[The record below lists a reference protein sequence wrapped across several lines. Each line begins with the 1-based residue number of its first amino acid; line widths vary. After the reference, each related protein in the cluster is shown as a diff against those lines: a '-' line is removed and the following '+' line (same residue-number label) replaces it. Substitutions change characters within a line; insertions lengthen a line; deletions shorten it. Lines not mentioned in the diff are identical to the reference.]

1 MEDEAKKPPKKL
13 APRLSLPE
21 DMKNH
26 VGDVN
31 AGTYTRLHLRVRAET
46 RLGEELHCSGASYT
60 MGQYNPSESIEL
72 VTSPEEYPIWRT
84 VKPLIL
90 PRGIVHKYMYAVFS
104 GGAFARWEPID
115 CDREVIPQ
123 GRDMTISED
132 YGVYDPQS
140 VLQSVPS
147 SKHYI
152 RAAPPST
159 TTTTTK
165 KESAKLKRTL
175 SQQRFQRTKVK
186 LEPRTS
192 RHAAAEFKPDHP
204 DSTLF
209 LICYHLPIDITKSD
223 DGTWHA
229 AWNKDSLIARSEGS
243 IAESMKVKWV
253 GCITTEYKGMAMSEQ
268 DIADISTVLA
278 KMDAFAVFIPPQLS
292 HAHYQGYCK
301 SKLWPMFHNVDIL
314 DIFSSV
320 WEEDMSHTNETWWEA
335 YEQVNTRLAKAV
347 AAVAAPHDI
356 LWVHDYHLLL
366 FPKIVADSLAPH
378 RPRII
383 FFLHVPFPTS
393 EIFRELSHG
402 TILLEGVLAAD
413 VVGFHTFDH
422 ARHFLNACKRFL
434 GLTYRQSQSGV
445 NLGVDY
451 KGRNVVIAISHVG
464 IEKSLIQDALKLP
477 SVLEAAQALR
487 EKHKGKLLIAGVDVC
502 QRLSGI
508 PLKLLAFEQFFSQCP
523 AWKDRLVLVQRVHS
537 TSSRV
542 GDEAYSRHEIRELV
556 DRITASHGTAVIDY
570 EECPAPLGL
579 HDRLAL
585 WLACDILMVTSIRG
599 GLNLYPLEYVY
610 AKNKAG
616 VMLLSEFSAC
626 CCVLNGG
633 LRINPWNIAEVVNAL
648 DRAINMT
655 AEERQGRRARD
666 LAYITNQPASN
677 WTKQVLRILQESL
690 EGVSDQEDF
699 RRLDPSKIKQAYD
712 GSVRRVFL
720 LDYGGT
726 LIQRENMPM
735 YMKKDFTA
743 VSGKVPSP
751 GMLKALDALCADPR
765 NAVFV
770 ISGVSQVNL
779 KQVLGHIPSLGLAGH
794 DGALFSWAKA
804 IKFGTTNE
812 GENRSSWFHHRLLE
826 FDWNPIRELVDPILV
841 AYCSRTNGSVIRY
854 MEQGIA
860 WNFRSCDPE
869 WGQMQANSLQADLEE
884 ALKDMPVTI
893 VRKKGLLEIA
903 PEGLNKGVVA
913 RHILANDAELHQG
926 HPDFIFC
933 IGDDTTDESM
943 FKTIYEYYAERS
955 EESVHGKSEIAG
967 SLQHVFTCTVGKKP
981 SNAHLFVDHVDDVQ
995 DLLHALTHPQ

>member
-31 AGTYTRLHLRVRAET
+31 AGTYTRLQLRVRAET

-268 DIADISTVLA
+268 DIADITTVLA

-347 AAVAAPHDI
+347 AAVA
-356 LWVHDYHLLL
+356 
-366 FPKIVADSLAPH
+366 
-378 RPRII
+378 
-383 FFLHVPFPTS
+383 
-393 EIFRELSHG
+393 
-402 TILLEGVLAAD
+402 
-413 VVGFHTFDH
+413 
-422 ARHFLNACKRFL
+422 
-434 GLTYRQSQSGV
+434 
-445 NLGVDY
+445 
-451 KGRNVVIAISHVG
+451 
-464 IEKSLIQDALKLP
+464 
-477 SVLEAAQALR
+477 
-487 EKHKGKLLIAGVDVC
+487 
-502 QRLSGI
+502 
-508 PLKLLAFEQFFSQCP
+508 
-523 AWKDRLVLVQRVHS
+523 
-537 TSSRV
+537 
-542 GDEAYSRHEIRELV
+542 
-556 DRITASHGTAVIDY
+556 
-570 EECPAPLGL
+570 
-579 HDRLAL
+579 
-585 WLACDILMVTSIRG
+585 
-599 GLNLYPLEYVY
+599 
-610 AKNKAG
+610 
-616 VMLLSEFSAC
+616 
-626 CCVLNGG
+626 
-633 LRINPWNIAEVVNAL
+633 
-648 DRAINMT
+648 
-655 AEERQGRRARD
+655 
-666 LAYITNQPASN
+666 
-677 WTKQVLRILQESL
+677 
-690 EGVSDQEDF
+690 
-699 RRLDPSKIKQAYD
+699 
-712 GSVRRVFL
+712 
-720 LDYGGT
+720 
-726 LIQRENMPM
+726 
-735 YMKKDFTA
+735 
-743 VSGKVPSP
+743 
-751 GMLKALDALCADPR
+751 
-765 NAVFV
+765 
-770 ISGVSQVNL
+770 
-779 KQVLGHIPSLGLAGH
+779 
-794 DGALFSWAKA
+794 
-804 IKFGTTNE
+804 
-812 GENRSSWFHHRLLE
+812 
-826 FDWNPIRELVDPILV
+826 
-841 AYCSRTNGSVIRY
+841 
-854 MEQGIA
+854 
-860 WNFRSCDPE
+860 
-869 WGQMQANSLQADLEE
+869 
-884 ALKDMPVTI
+884 
-893 VRKKGLLEIA
+893 
-903 PEGLNKGVVA
+903 
-913 RHILANDAELHQG
+913 
-926 HPDFIFC
+926 
-933 IGDDTTDESM
+933 
-943 FKTIYEYYAERS
+943 
-955 EESVHGKSEIAG
+955 
-967 SLQHVFTCTVGKKP
+967 
-981 SNAHLFVDHVDDVQ
+981 
-995 DLLHALTHPQ
+995 